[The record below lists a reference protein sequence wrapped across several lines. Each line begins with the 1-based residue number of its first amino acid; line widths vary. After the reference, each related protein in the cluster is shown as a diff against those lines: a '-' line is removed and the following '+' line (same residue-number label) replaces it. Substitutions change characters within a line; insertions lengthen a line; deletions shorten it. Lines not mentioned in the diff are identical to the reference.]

1 MKTGIRKG
9 KEPKGNKKSIIPLA
23 MAITQIVG
31 IGLVAG
37 GALIAGTDKVMKKVT
52 GKKEEVIEAPE
63 EEETV
68 DY

>member
-1 MKTGIRKG
+1 MKTGIRKA
-9 KEPKGNKKSIIPLA
+9 KEPKNSKKGIIPLA

-52 GKKEEVIEAPE
+52 GKKDEAIDAPE
-63 EEETV
+63 EDVE
-68 DY
+68 